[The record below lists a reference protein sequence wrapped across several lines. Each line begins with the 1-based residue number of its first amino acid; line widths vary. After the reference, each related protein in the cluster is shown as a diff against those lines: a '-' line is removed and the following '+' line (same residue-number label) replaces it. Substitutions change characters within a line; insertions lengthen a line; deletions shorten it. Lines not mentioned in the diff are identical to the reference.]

1 MLQTRMGWNV
11 DDPRCGFARWLPVC
25 IRARE
30 IVALFVVCG
39 SEAIVIEDAMA
50 LYPSDELVT
59 KLRMLENKIT

>member
-1 MLQTRMGWNV
+1 M
-11 DDPRCGFARWLPVC
+11 C